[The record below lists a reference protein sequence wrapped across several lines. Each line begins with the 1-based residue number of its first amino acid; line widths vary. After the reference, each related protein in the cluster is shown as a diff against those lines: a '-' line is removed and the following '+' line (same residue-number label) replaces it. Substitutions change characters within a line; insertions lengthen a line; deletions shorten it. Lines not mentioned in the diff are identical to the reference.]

1 MLPCN
6 KRRFLDTSIKC
17 YLETLI
23 LSLVPATWK
32 LPGSKWEHMHGN
44 AWKWHLS
51 GKGWLDFRHFKAF
64 LTPVFFNFA
73 TWHCRP
79 QSPTALAMLL
89 PPRDRSPN
97 MRYPLE
103 AKCLKRMHL
112 GKDQMTYR
120 YLFLVWLCVFAL
132 VSFPCL
138 NSTVAPT
145 SGISISVFC

>member
-1 MLPCN
+1 MG
-6 KRRFLDTSIKC
+6 T
-17 YLETLI
+17 Y
-23 LSLVPATWK
+23 
-32 LPGSKWEHMHGN
+32 
-44 AWKWHLS
+44 AWKWHLF

-89 PPRDRSPN
+89 PPRDRCPN

-120 YLFLVWLCVFAL
+120 VTLFILFISFSCVALRVRPCFLPLPKIPQSLAFPFRYFAESHCQGRGDMLCR
-132 VSFPCL
+132 VSKAVCEAVEW
-138 NSTVAPT
+138 SYSSCTT
-145 SGISISVFC
+145 